1 MELKTLED
9 CFKFLETQK
18 DVNLRWLTSYKKF
31 ILTRKENCLQEKHH
45 FQFLEHA
52 ANEPPTCH

>member
-18 DVNLRWLTSYKKF
+18 DVNLRWLTSYKNLF
-31 ILTRKENCLQEKHH
+31 
-45 FQFLEHA
+45 
-52 ANEPPTCH
+52 